1 MKSLLVIALII
12 YLLVYTSSKSKE
24 RESLFFIKCT
34 IYLFC
39 SSIHSTFFGFPVPI
53 GAIIMYLYSLFDS
66 KNRSFKL
73 KMIGTGIFILLISFI
88 SYDSLVAP
96 VQSAY
101 LRTSTHNIQKIE
113 VYSQY
118 TSDTKFLFSIGDEDE
133 INALTGLLQAS
144 TPESNWSHKIIP
156 NDMGYLLKLYNSSG
170 HSKNLYISIYER
182 DHANIYLENNYF
194 TYYND
199 KIIAYIDTLYS
210 RHPSILSLNTSQ
222 NTPINLTNKSLL
234 SSLWRNVIWS
244 APLEDLNIPAENFNI
259 PAYLFFETT
268 LGCRLTFSSDFH
280 YARLTNH
287 DIIEI
292 SPFLQRML
300 TEQLI
305 LSQLT
310 PVKQFQH
317 FNSAHTSNYQAS
329 TLNFTI
335 ERDINDLYYGLYL
348 YDYQKDEKVM
358 LHTVNSADTKFFVLK
373 YPYILVLDE
382 TNHNSYSLLL
392 INQNVPNKHRYI
404 TKNENI
410 SPKSLSICPENTKF
424 AYITEHGQNNSLYL
438 VSDYYHSPKVIAT
451 GAIADSL
458 FLSTNYIIFTQK
470 ISNQNLLCVYS
481 LDHDQFIKYIPI
493 QGEVTLVN
501 ASENKVI
508 FCVQQTHNNKLLEGM
523 FYIDNTLNIYPVE

>member
-1 MKSLLVIALII
+1 
-12 YLLVYTSSKSKE
+12 
-24 RESLFFIKCT
+24 
-34 IYLFC
+34 
-39 SSIHSTFFGFPVPI
+39 
-53 GAIIMYLYSLFDS
+53 
-66 KNRSFKL
+66 
-73 KMIGTGIFILLISFI
+73 
-88 SYDSLVAP
+88 
-96 VQSAY
+96 
-101 LRTSTHNIQKIE
+101 
-113 VYSQY
+113 
-118 TSDTKFLFSIGDEDE
+118 
-133 INALTGLLQAS
+133 
-144 TPESNWSHKIIP
+144 
-156 NDMGYLLKLYNSSG
+156 
-170 HSKNLYISIYER
+170 
-182 DHANIYLENNYF
+182 
-194 TYYND
+194 
-199 KIIAYIDTLYS
+199 
-210 RHPSILSLNTSQ
+210 
-222 NTPINLTNKSLL
+222 
-234 SSLWRNVIWS
+234 
-244 APLEDLNIPAENFNI
+244 
-259 PAYLFFETT
+259 
-268 LGCRLTFSSDFH
+268 
-280 YARLTNH
+280 
-287 DIIEI
+287 
-292 SPFLQRML
+292 ML

>member
-12 YLLVYTSSKSKE
+12 YLLVYTSYKVKE

-39 SSIHSTFFGFPVPI
+39 SSIHSNFFHFPLPI
-53 GAIIMYLYSLFDS
+53 GAIIMYLYSLFDR

-73 KMIGTGIFILLISFI
+73 KMIGAGLFILLISFI
-88 SYDSLVAP
+88 HYSDLVSPIQSL
-96 VQSAY
+96 Y
-101 LRTSTHNIQKIE
+101 LRTSTYNIEKIE

-118 TSDTKFLFSIGDEDE
+118 ASDSKFLFSIGDQGE
-133 INALTGLLQAS
+133 IHALTGLLQAS
-144 TPESNWSHKIIP
+144 TPQSNWSHKMIP
-156 NDMGYLLKLYNSSG
+156 NDMGYLLKLYNTSG
-170 HSKNLYISIYER
+170 HCKNLYISLYEK

-210 RHPSILSLNTSQ
+210 RYPSILSLSTSQ
-222 NTPINLTNKSLL
+222 NTAIHLTNKSLL

-244 APLEDLNIPAENFNI
+244 SPIDSLNIPLDSFTI

-280 YARLTNH
+280 YARLMNH
-287 DIIEI
+287 DVIEI
-292 SPFLQRML
+292 SPFLQNML

-305 LSQLT
+305 LSQLK
-310 PVKQFQH
+310 PVQKFQR

-335 ERDINDLYYGLYL
+335 ERDANDLYYALYL
-348 YDYQKDEKVM
+348 YDYQKDERIM
-358 LHTVNSADTKFFVLK
+358 LHTVNAADTKFFVLK
-373 YPYILVLDE
+373 YPYILILDE
-382 TNHNSYSLLL
+382 TNQKNYSLLL

-451 GAIADSL
+451 GTISDSL

-481 LDHDQFIKYIPI
+481 LDHDQFIKYIPV
-493 QGEVTLVN
+493 QGEITLVN
-501 ASENKVI
+501 ASENKVL
-508 FCVQQTHNNKLLEGM
+508 FCVQQTQKEQLLEGL
-523 FYIDNTLNIYPVE
+523 FYIDNTLNIYPAE